1 MRSVFLVLSL
11 AFMSTVALL
20 NPAYSLSVICNERNM
35 TALTYSAFTSR
46 KGAESWFPKVI
57 SIQED
62 TVQFGDGNDRW
73 YEAYDNSRVKESKWE
88 FFIDNR
94 SYHTTSN
101 MKKIW

>member
-35 TALTYSAFTSR
+35 TGSTYNAFTSR
-46 KGAESWFPKVI
+46 KAAEIWFPQVV

-62 TVQFGDGNDRW
+62 HVQFGDGNDRW
-73 YEAYDNSRVKESKWE
+73 YEA
-88 FFIDNR
+88 
-94 SYHTTSN
+94 
-101 MKKIW
+101 